1 MSSLFMNKLTLRAKF
16 WLLLACFA
24 TGFLVF
30 GTYSLSTLQDVKING
45 SRYEVI
51 SRGHELEAD
60 ILPPPAYILESYALA
75 MELLTVE
82 SKPRRDSLVARG
94 RQLTKE
100 FDERLA
106 FWEQNIPDAA
116 MRPLLL
122 KEAADPARE
131 FFRVRDAEYLPMV
144 ESGDRAKAQAI
155 LNERLRPLYEQHRVA
170 ILKLVEQANAFTDAQ
185 ETDASAVISRSNVIV
200 PALLILVILGVL
212 LVSRAVTSSIIGT
225 VKKTAEVLDGVA
237 GGDFRQK
244 LTHEANDELGQMASS
259 VNRMVTSIRG
269 VLLQDVVNWD
279 TVAENQKKA
288 LRDKEEAQALQ
299 EKVRA
304 ILSTVN
310 AASDGDLVQPVSV
323 SGTDAIGQV
332 GEGLRQL
339 LGSFR
344 HSIEAFAKIIGRL
357 TESSQQ
363 LSSLSTEM
371 SATAEE
377 TAAQSNTVSAAAEQV
392 SRNLQTVAA
401 GSEEMSASI
410 GEIEKN
416 ASEAARIA
424 TEAVE
429 ITNATADTILKLGA
443 SSAEIGD
450 VIKLITSIAQQT
462 NLLALN
468 ATIEAARAG
477 ESGKGFAVVA
487 NEVKE
492 LAKAT
497 TTAANDIS
505 RMIAAIQDDT
515 QGAVEAMLQIRQVI
529 TRVDEISSVIV
540 TAVEEQTSTTADISR
555 NVTEAATGSSDIA
568 HNIVGVAQAADAT
581 ARGASESHQAAVVL
595 AGMARELEALVKQ
608 FRY

>member
-1 MSSLFMNKLTLRAKF
+1 
-16 WLLLACFA
+16 
-24 TGFLVF
+24 
-30 GTYSLSTLQDVKING
+30 
-45 SRYEVI
+45 
-51 SRGHELEAD
+51 
-60 ILPPPAYILESYALA
+60 
-75 MELLTVE
+75 
-82 SKPRRDSLVARG
+82 
-94 RQLTKE
+94 
-100 FDERLA
+100 
-106 FWEQNIPDAA
+106 
-116 MRPLLL
+116 
-122 KEAADPARE
+122 
-131 FFRVRDAEYLPMV
+131 
-144 ESGDRAKAQAI
+144 
-155 LNERLRPLYEQHRVA
+155 
-170 ILKLVEQANAFTDAQ
+170 
-185 ETDASAVISRSNVIV
+185 
-200 PALLILVILGVL
+200 
-212 LVSRAVTSSIIGT
+212 
-225 VKKTAEVLDGVA
+225 
-237 GGDFRQK
+237 
-244 LTHEANDELGQMASS
+244 
-259 VNRMVTSIRG
+259 
-269 VLLQDVVNWD
+269 
-279 TVAENQKKA
+279 
-288 LRDKEEAQALQ
+288 
-299 EKVRA
+299 
-304 ILSTVN
+304 
-310 AASDGDLVQPVSV
+310 VSV